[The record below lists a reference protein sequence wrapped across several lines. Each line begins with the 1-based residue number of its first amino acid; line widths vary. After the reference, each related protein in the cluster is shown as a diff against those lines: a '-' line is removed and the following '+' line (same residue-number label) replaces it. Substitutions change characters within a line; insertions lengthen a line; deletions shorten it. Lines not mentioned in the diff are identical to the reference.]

1 MNDRGVEQRKRVR
14 AAPPARCVGRITAVA
29 GPGVSLIVFQ
39 HVVLAD
45 VLREAVCL
53 ENAHVLAGRED
64 VRAVQR
70 VVDADDKAGGELAL
84 LELAG
89 RQLGR
94 QRSDEVAPDHRGIGD
109 ARVTAG
115 RDLGQVYNV
124 KVTLDLTLAFLFC
137 GLRIIEYMERIVVG
151 VLGIDAVAGKAA
163 AQAVGTIVHGAD
175 RVDNAGAVLTGAVLV
190 EDTGDRAACGDAD
203 LPFFL

>member
-1 MNDRGVEQRKRVR
+1 M
-14 AAPPARCVGRITAVA
+14 A
-29 GPGVSLIVFQ
+29 GPGVGLVVFQ

-45 VLREAVCL
+45 VLGEAVCL
-53 ENAHVLAGRED
+53 ENAHVLAGGED
-64 VRAVQR
+64 VSAVQR
-70 VVDADDKAGGELAL
+70 VIDADDKAGGELTL

-89 RQLGR
+89 CQLGR
-94 QRSDEVAPDHRGIGD
+94 QGRNEVAPDHRGIRD
-109 ARVTAG
+109 ARMTSG

-124 KVTLDLTLAFLFC
+124 KVTLDLALALFLSR
-137 GLRIIEYMERIVVG
+137 LRIIEYMERIVIG
-151 VLGIDAVAGKAA
+151 VFRVDAVAGEAA

-175 RVDNAGAVLTGAVLV
+175 GVDNAGAVLTGAVLV